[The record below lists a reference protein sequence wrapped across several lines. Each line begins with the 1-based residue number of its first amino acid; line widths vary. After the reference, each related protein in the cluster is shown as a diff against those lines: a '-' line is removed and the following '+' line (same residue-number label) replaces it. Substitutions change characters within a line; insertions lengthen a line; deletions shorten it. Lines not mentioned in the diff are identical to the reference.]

1 MHESLKDIAKEIEAT
16 GKPKRMRV
24 RRLLALVGQERRGK
38 QVTRAIRRLLR
49 RHRLKCRPDFANV
62 HIDSPVWL
70 TLGPKLGRPPTDA
83 ALQDEEP
90 IEPIQLQGVD
100 AAPDLEDEVEPH
112 ISSIEIDDQADVEE
126 MVPENS
132 ESEVGDEV
140 EREVVVTI
148 RKGIPAA
155 DRPPML
161 VRRNEPVHR
170 ALTQMMDKDFSQ
182 LVVAN
187 SDHARVEGIFSW
199 QSYGQ
204 AILAGRQP
212 ERVQDCM
219 SNHFAVVN
227 EETPLFDAVREVI
240 HHEVLV
246 VRSKD
251 NRLCGIVTQLDVAEV
266 FIDLAEPFL
275 FLGQIENHLRDL
287 VERMRLTAE
296 ELHSLADERDV
307 TRADI
312 ARVDD
317 LTLGELIRAIQ
328 DPEFWQRLGL
338 NHDRAILLNRLE
350 RVRKIRNRIMHF
362 DADGI
367 ASTEKCYLKE
377 TRRLLQEL

>member
-1 MHESLKDIAKEIEAT
+1 M
-16 GKPKRMRV
+16 
-24 RRLLALVGQERRGK
+24 
-38 QVTRAIRRLLR
+38 
-49 RHRLKCRPDFANV
+49 
-62 HIDSPVWL
+62 
-70 TLGPKLGRPPTDA
+70 
-83 ALQDEEP
+83 
-90 IEPIQLQGVD
+90 
-100 AAPDLEDEVEPH
+100 
-112 ISSIEIDDQADVEE
+112 
-126 MVPENS
+126 
-132 ESEVGDEV
+132 
-140 EREVVVTI
+140 
-148 RKGIPAA
+148 
-155 DRPPML
+155 
-161 VRRNEPVHR
+161 
-170 ALTQMMDKDFSQ
+170 
-182 LVVAN
+182 
-187 SDHARVEGIFSW
+187 EGTFSW

-227 EETPLFDAVREVI
+227 EETALFDAVREVI

-287 VERMRLTAE
+287 VERIRLTAE
-296 ELHSLADERDV
+296 ELHSLADERDI

-328 DPEFWQRLGL
+328 NPEFWQRLGL
-338 NHDRAILLNRLE
+338 NHDRTILLNRLE

-367 ASTEKCYLKE
+367 AAPEKCYLKE
-377 TRRLLQEL
+377 TRRILQEL